1 MEAELSPTISTFA
14 KMISELVILDDAA
27 IVQMLV
33 ERRIEDLRREMAAE
47 VNELRRAA
55 MVG

>member
-1 MEAELSPTISTFA
+1 
-14 KMISELVILDDAA
+14 MISELVILDDAA

>member
-14 KMISELVILDDAA
+14 KMVSELFTLDDAA

-33 ERRIEDLRREMAAE
+33 ERRIEDLQKELTAE
-47 VNELRRAA
+47 VNELRGAA
-55 MVG
+55 IMD

>member
-1 MEAELSPTISTFA
+1 MEHGLSPTIATFA
-14 KMISELVILDDAA
+14 KLINELVILDDAA

-33 ERRIEDLRREMAAE
+33 ERRIEDLQREMAAE

-55 MVG
+55 MMG

>member
-1 MEAELSPTISTFA
+1 MEHGLSPTIATFA
-14 KMISELVILDDAA
+14 KLIGELVILDDAA

-33 ERRIEDLRREMAAE
+33 ERRIEDLQREMAAE

-55 MVG
+55 MMG

>member
-1 MEAELSPTISTFA
+1 MDNELSPTISTFA

-33 ERRIEDLRREMAAE
+33 ERRIEDLQRDMAAE

-55 MVG
+55 MMD